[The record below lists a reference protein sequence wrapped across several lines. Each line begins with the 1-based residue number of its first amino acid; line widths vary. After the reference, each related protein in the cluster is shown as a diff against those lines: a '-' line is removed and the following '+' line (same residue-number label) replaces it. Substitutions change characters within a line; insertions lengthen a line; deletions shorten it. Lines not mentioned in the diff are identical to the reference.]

1 MDAEWIDRCL
11 LRNPSRCESVGHP
24 VLYELAYPDDTNAH
38 RRSGDRCLS
47 HLFQQVR
54 GTHFTTLGSP
64 TLALL
69 LTLSVFHLA

>member
-24 VLYELAYPDDTNAH
+24 VLYELAYPEDINAR

-47 HLFQQVR
+47 HLFRQV
-54 GTHFTTLGSP
+54 
-64 TLALL
+64 LL
-69 LTLSVFHLA
+69 WVPRLWHYYSLFPCFI